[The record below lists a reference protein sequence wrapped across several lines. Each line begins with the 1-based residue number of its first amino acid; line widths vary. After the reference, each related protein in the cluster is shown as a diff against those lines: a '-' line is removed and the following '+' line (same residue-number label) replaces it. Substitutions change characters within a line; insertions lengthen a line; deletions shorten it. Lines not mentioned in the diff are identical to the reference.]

1 MAYKKNKKEICQSN
15 LEIVLELNKDLI
27 ESSKD
32 ERIK

>member
-1 MAYKKNKKEICQSN
+1 MTYKNNKKEICQSN

-32 ERIK
+32 EIIK

>member
-1 MAYKKNKKEICQSN
+1 MAYKNNKKEICQSN

>member
-1 MAYKKNKKEICQSN
+1 MTYKNKNKICQSN

-32 ERIK
+32 EIIK